1 MTTNLH
7 DKMLAAIDALFSASD
22 GDERDQAEE
31 QLLDVRDEILK
42 HKLAAESL
50 TEGLRLDDW
59 NKIGCVN
66 HDCDKCKA
74 QQAPDYAWPTVQ
86 DYEAD
91 VGFKVNDAFQMGWSM
106 ARTTNDLFKQMGAAH
121 DNTD

>member
-66 HDCDKCKA
+66 HDCDQCKA
-74 QQAPDYAWPTVQ
+74 QQEPVAYGMWDTMLGKDNRMMMVRLDKGQDGCTVPL
-86 DYEAD
+86 Y
-91 VGFKVNDAFQMGWSM
+91 
-106 ARTTNDLFKQMGAAH
+106 TAH
-121 DNTD
+121 GITKGNT